1 LRAYLPGKHAAV
13 LDSGL
18 WSAFTV
24 GVVSALSLPIGAATT
39 RFWRPAD
46 RVVGMLMAFGGGA
59 LLAALTIDLVA
70 SALERGHF
78 NTLAV
83 GALLG
88 GLLFVALNQ
97 AVNARGG
104 FLRKASTTF
113 YHLRG
118 VEHERIRDVVSRIRE
133 ADLFSELSPRDFKAI
148 APSVRSQD
156 FPAGSV
162 IHRAGDPADAL
173 YIVAAGEVELHEP
186 QAGSP
191 PVTRV
196 ERHGVFALYST
207 LTGAP
212 VSSTAIAATDV
223 SLWAIPKSA
232 IDALLLNS
240 APFTQCAHRV
250 LRSDAI
256 LGYLMQAQGMDQAA
270 ARAWLDRA
278 AQMLL
283 ASGRIPAAV
292 TVQRNR
298 AAFLERITR
307 IRRFPLV
314 HGLPPEEQEL
324 VADCLIHRRHRR
336 GETLFHQGEPATRL
350 YFIDYGRVS
359 LVDSLAHH
367 QELLVV
373 REDDAFGGMA
383 VLTGGRHT
391 MTAVAIEDMAAWEL
405 RRKDLDALLAK
416 APGLAH
422 RFQDFVR
429 DGEAASYL
437 TARQRF
443 DADRADRWCRA
454 ALRCLEARQP
464 LPTAAAMAQEHKENA
479 GAPLAIFLGI
489 TLDGIPESL
498 VIGASMADAS
508 ISLSL
513 IVGLFLSNYP
523 EALSS
528 AAGMRRQGMPFC
540 RVMLM
545 WGALVLITGAGAA
558 AGSLFFSGAGPHAFA
573 LIQGL
578 AAGAMLTMIAE
589 TMLPEAY
596 LKGGSV
602 VGLSTLIGFLVAIY
616 SKTLEP
622 GPVAHGAHGYSAPP
636 VSGLL
641 AGGQPDRP
649 LRADGG
655 HPVLVQQE
663 VVGGHVAAGQHPHHP
678 AVVEH
683 GEVAVSI
690 REHQAQALHQGPA

>member
-1 LRAYLPGKHAAV
+1 VAAV
-13 LDSGL
+13 FESIA
-18 WSAFTV
+18 WSAFV
-24 GVVSALSLPIGAATT
+24 LGVVSAVSLPIGAATT

-46 RVVGMLMAFGGGA
+46 RTIGMLMAFGGGA

-78 NTLAV
+78 DTLAV
-83 GALLG
+83 GALFG
-88 GLLFVALNQ
+88 GLLFVVLNQ
-97 AVNARGG
+97 AVNERGG
-104 FLRKASTTF
+104 FLRKASTTL

-118 VEHERIRDVVSRIRE
+118 VEHERVRDIVSRIRE
-133 ADLFSELSPRDFKAI
+133 ADLFSELSARDFKAI
-148 APSVRSQD
+148 APSVRSLD
-156 FPAGSV
+156 FPAGGM
-162 IHRAGDPADAL
+162 IYRAGDPADAL
-173 YIVAAGEVELHEP
+173 YIVAAGTVELWDP
-186 QAGSP
+186 RQGAAPLS
-191 PVTRV
+191 RLQ
-196 ERHGVFALYST
+196 RNDVFALHSS

-212 VSSTAIAATDV
+212 VSNTAVAATDV
-223 SLWAIPKSA
+223 SVWAIPKSSL
-232 IDALLLNS
+232 DALLLNS
-240 APFTQCAHRV
+240 AEFTQRAHRV
-250 LRSDAI
+250 LRSDEI
-256 LGYLMQAQGMDQAA
+256 LGYLMQAQGMDEAA
-270 ARAWLDRA
+270 AREWLDRA
-278 AQMLL
+278 ASTLL

-292 TVQRNR
+292 PVQRNR

-324 VADCLIHRRHRR
+324 FADCLIYKQHCR

-350 YFIDYGRVS
+350 YFVDHGRVS
-359 LVDSLAHH
+359 LVDPLAHH

-391 MTAVAIEDMAAWEL
+391 MTAVAIEDTAAWEL

-416 APGLAH
+416 APGLAL
-422 RFQDFVR
+422 RLQVFVR
-429 DGEAASYL
+429 TGEAATYL
-437 TARQRF
+437 TMRQRF
-443 DADRADRWCRA
+443 DVDKAERWCRA
-454 ALRCLEARQP
+454 ALRCIEARQP
-464 LPTAAAMAQEHKENA
+464 LPSAAAMAREHKDNA

-498 VIGASMADAS
+498 VIGASVVDAS
-508 ISLSL
+508 ISISL
-513 IVGLFLSNYP
+513 LVGLFLSNFP

-528 AAGMRRQGMPFC
+528 AAGMRRQGMAFG

-545 WGALVLITGAGAA
+545 WGTLVLITGAGAA

-622 GPVAHGAHGYSAPP
+622 GPVAHGAHGHRSPP
-636 VSGLL
+636 VTGLL

-649 LRADGG
+649 LRADRGY
-655 HPVLVQQE
+655 PVLVQQE
-663 VVGGHVAAGQHPHHP
+663 VVGWHVAAGQHPHHP

-683 GEVAVSI
+683 REVTAAI
-690 REHQAQALHQGPA
+690 REHQAQAMHQGPA